1 MILSG
6 LFISIST
13 LIRLNLGYLVI
24 FVIIYLI
31 FKKNGPKE
39 KIYELFLFCFSGL
52 IPLIFFILLY
62 YDKGLLDLFFIGTFK
77 VPLVYSS
84 ENTLI
89 DGFMNYSKTIS
100 KLIIFNPLY
109 FAPFFICLI
118 LCFKGKNILCNNKNS
133 FLCFFIWNN
142 ILNHCYRSRV

>member
-1 MILSG
+1 M
-6 LFISIST
+6 
-13 LIRLNLGYLVI
+13 VP
-24 FVIIYLI
+24 
-31 FKKNGPKE
+31 KK

-100 KLIIFNPLY
+100 KLIIFNP
-109 FAPFFICLI
+109 CI
-118 LCFKGKNILCNNKNS
+118 LHLFYLFDS
-133 FLCFFIWNN
+133 MFQ
-142 ILNHCYRSRV
+142 R